1 MPEPT
6 TLTWLLTRLQ
16 RLIAASMAT
25 LQQQPFPVGAVAEAW
40 EQEVARQLARY
51 HAAAMLT
58 GANTQQLTP
67 AMRTKVEADLRS
79 QLAYLKRFRL
89 EIQDAAAFQEGWKA
103 RAAMYAGSIRVPYW
117 HGATKMLPLPAM
129 PAEGTQCL
137 THCKCSWEID
147 TLEGDGNYDAYWRR
161 GADDSC
167 QTCVQRAATWAP
179 VRIRE
184 GVLQLG

>member
-40 EQEVARQLARY
+40 EQVVARQLARY

-89 EIQDAAAFQEGWKA
+89 EMQDCLLYTSPSA
-103 RAAMYAGSIRVPYW
+103 RDGLLSR
-117 HGATKMLPLPAM
+117 M
-129 PAEGTQCL
+129 PSSA
-137 THCKCSWEID
+137 
-147 TLEGDGNYDAYWRR
+147 
-161 GADDSC
+161 
-167 QTCVQRAATWAP
+167 
-179 VRIRE
+179 
-184 GVLQLG
+184 